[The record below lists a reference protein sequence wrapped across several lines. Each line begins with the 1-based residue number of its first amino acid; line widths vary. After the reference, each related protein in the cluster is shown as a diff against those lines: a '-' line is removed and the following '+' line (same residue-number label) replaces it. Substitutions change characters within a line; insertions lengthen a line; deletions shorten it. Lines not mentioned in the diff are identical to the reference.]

1 MILKDIAI
9 IIGESLLVTLVGLVL
24 SLLNFHS
31 SINLIIFIL
40 LLFEIIWLL
49 KFSYNKSNVSPKK
62 IAVLSFVIL
71 AICFVAVVIIKSN
84 GTIPFAI
91 STSCLYLMGYLSCNG
106 CLNLSKCQTFKSKAL
121 MYKIKGVFFFV
132 FSIIMGIL
140 ALFGLAK

>member
-121 MYKIKGVFFFV
+121 MYKINGVFFFS
-132 FSIIMGIL
+132 FSILMGIL